1 MSYYFDYS
9 IRKGIHLMNIYD
21 YQGVISAMNRLEN
34 LLDETLGLFELADG
48 LNEICDSVQSNAK
61 GKVMGTRLQAYTF
74 LGRTDPKNLE
84 KARADSD
91 LAIKEF
97 TADSD
102 KKRQYQ
108 YRCQI
113 ENEAENYKE
122 ALLWLGKSFDILG
135 NTADM
140 DKFLN
145 DLAASIYDSNTS
157 DFSFGAMHFTNIMA
171 ETALHGK
178 NDLASSLYNA
188 WTKAQLEK
196 HPILLTEA
204 KQHPFQI
211 IYRNLGRT
219 LIHLGSEKAAL
230 EKYDKAFENMHKLS
244 DVMKAICEGEID
256 QYQTCYNLDI
266 TVNDYL
272 KRIGRKTAL
281 LFSLSCRIGAEES
294 KCAPEVVWNLW
305 KFGKNL
311 GMVFQI
317 IDDLLDFSGDLQT
330 MGKSPMTDFG
340 NGVITL
346 PIIYALKQP
355 DFRDEIR
362 EIVDRREFTPAV
374 LDHVRER
381 VHQSGGLDYSKA
393 LADRYIRRAI
403 NNLKALPKIPARD
416 SLKVLVKKLQE
427 RQY

>member
-1 MSYYFDYS
+1 MSFWRECTDVYRELTEVEKY
-9 IRKGIHLMNIYD
+9 IRGALRTRQAVLAKGLK
-21 YQGVISAMNRLEN
+21 E
-34 LLDETLGLFELADG
+34 LLDAG
-48 LNEICDSVQSNAK
+48 
-61 GKVMGTRLQAYTF
+61 GKRIRPALVLISGQFGEYDR
-74 LGRTDPKNLE
+74 
-84 KARADSD
+84 
-91 LAIKEF
+91 
-97 TADSD
+97 
-102 KKRQYQ
+102 KK
-108 YRCQI
+108 
-113 ENEAENYKE
+113 
-122 ALLWLGKSFDILG
+122 L
-135 NTADM
+135 M
-140 DKFLN
+140 P
-145 DLAASIYDSNTS
+145 LAAGIEILHMATLVHDDIIDDADIRRGVPTIQAKWGKDMAVFTG
-157 DFSFGAMHFTNIMA
+157 DF
-171 ETALHGK
+171 
-178 NDLASSLYNA
+178 
-188 WTKAQLEK
+188 
-196 HPILLTEA
+196 LLTRA
-204 KQHPFQI
+204 FS
-211 IYRNLGRT
+211 
-219 LIHLGSEKAAL
+219 LITQNVE
-230 EKYDKAFENMHKLS
+230 FENMHKLS

-362 EIVDRREFTPAV
+362 EIIDRREFTPAV